1 MSVWIVVAVLGV
13 VTIVIK
19 AVGPVLLGG
28 WKPPERARRVLELVS
43 PVVLAAL
50 VAVGVLTTGRH
61 YHPDVRLIGLGV
73 AAIALMLRAPLL
85 VVVICAVAGTVV
97 SRALLG

>member
-1 MSVWIVVAVLGV
+1 MNLWVVVAALGV
-13 VTIVIK
+13 VTILIK
-19 AVGPVLLGG
+19 AAGPVLLGG
-28 WKPPERARRVLELVS
+28 WEPPQRARRVLALVS

-50 VAVGVLTTGRH
+50 VAVGVLTTGQH

-73 AAIALMLRAPLL
+73 AAIALILRAPLL
-85 VVVICAVAGTVV
+85 VVVICAVASTAL

>member
-1 MSVWIVVAVLGV
+1 MTTVDSSTSADTMTKNRTSPNTWAGRAPSRLSG
-13 VTIVIK
+13 
-19 AVGPVLLGG
+19 GGRRRSMPYLL
-28 WKPPERARRVLELVS
+28 
-43 PVVLAAL
+43 
-50 VAVGVLTTGRH
+50 
-61 YHPDVRLIGLGV
+61 LGV